1 MAREWQE
8 PRGLKIDMTTSLIWI
23 PVTLAAAAAQ
33 TGRNAMQR
41 RLTETIGTVGA
52 TQVRFLYGFPF
63 ALLALAAMALA
74 TGERVPAPNA
84 TFLAYAL
91 AGAVTQIMATA
102 LMLSAMRERAFS
114 VVTAYTKTE
123 PVQVALFGLLLL
135 GDHLTLAMALAIAV
149 ATAGVLLMS
158 VKPGTSLTASG
169 AKPVVAGL
177 ASGAFF
183 AVAAIGF
190 RGAILSLGDGSPF
203 IRASTTLVWALGLQA
218 AILLIWLGAFDRK
231 ALLASFAAWRPSLGA
246 GFLGALAS
254 QFWFI
259 GFALTT
265 AANVRTLAL
274 VEVLMAQ
281 AVSHRFLAQAT
292 SRRELAGMLLILG
305 GVALLLLAQR

>member
-1 MAREWQE
+1 MLNA
-8 PRGLKIDMTTSLIWI
+8 SLLWI
-23 PVTLAAAAAQ
+23 PVTLTAAAAQ
-33 TGRNAMQR
+33 TGRNATQR

-63 ALLALAAMALA
+63 ALVALAVMSLI
-74 TGERVPAPNA
+74 TSETMPAPNLR
-84 TFLAYAL
+84 FLSYAL
-91 AGAVTQIMATA
+91 AGATTQILATA

-135 GDHLTLAMALAIAV
+135 GDRLTPGMALAIAV
-149 ATAGVLLMS
+149 ATAGVVLMS
-158 VKPGTSLTASG
+158 LKPGASLTSSGVKPVGF
-169 AKPVVAGL
+169 GL

-183 AVAAIGF
+183 ALAAIGF
-190 RGAILSLGDGSPF
+190 RGAILSLDGGSSVM
-203 IRASTTLVWALGLQA
+203 RASTTLVWGLGLQTV
-218 AILLIWLGAFDRK
+218 ILIVWLGLFDRK
-231 ALLASFAAWRPSLGA
+231 ALVASFAAWRPSLGA

-281 AVSHRFLAQAT
+281 AVSHRFLAQKT
-292 SRRELAGMLLILG
+292 SRRELAGMALILV
-305 GVALLLLAQR
+305 GVGLLMLAQG

>member
-1 MAREWQE
+1 M
-8 PRGLKIDMTTSLIWI
+8 
-23 PVTLAAAAAQ
+23 TLAAAAAQ
-33 TGRNAMQR
+33 TGRNATQR

-63 ALLALAAMALA
+63 ALLALAGMSLA
-74 TGERVPAPNA
+74 TQEKVPGPTA
-84 TFLAYAL
+84 TFLTYVL
-91 AGAVTQIMATA
+91 IGAVTQILATA

-123 PVQVALFGLLLL
+123 PVQVALFGLMLL
-135 GDHLTLAMALAIAV
+135 GDPLTPAMGAAIAI
-149 ATAGVLLMS
+149 ATSGVLLMS
-158 VKPGTSLTASG
+158 AKPGTSLTASG
-169 AKPVVAGL
+169 VKPVAFGL
-177 ASGAFF
+177 LSGAFF
-183 AVAAIGF
+183 ALAAIGF
-190 RGAILSLGDGSPF
+190 RGAILSLEEGSPL
-203 IRASTTLVWALGLQA
+203 IRASTTLVWGLGLQT
-218 AILLIWLGAFDRK
+218 AILLVWLGFFDRK

-281 AVSHRFLAQAT
+281 AISHRFLAQPT
-292 SRRELAGMLLILG
+292 TRRELAGMLLIVA

>member
-1 MAREWQE
+1 MNV
-8 PRGLKIDMTTSLIWI
+8 SLLWI

-33 TGRNAMQR
+33 TGRNATQR
-41 RLTETIGTVGA
+41 RLTEKIGTVGA

-63 ALLALAAMALA
+63 ALLALGLMSLA
-74 TGERVPAPNA
+74 TAETVPVPNA
-84 TFLAYAL
+84 TFFVYVS
-91 AGAVTQIMATA
+91 GGSVTQILATA

-135 GDHLTLAMALAIAV
+135 GDPLTPSIALAVAIA
-149 ATAGVLLMS
+149 TTGVILMS
-158 VKPGTSLTASG
+158 LKPGTSLTSSG
-169 AKPVVAGL
+169 MKPVLFGI

-183 AVAAIGF
+183 ALSAIGF
-190 RGAILSLGDGSPF
+190 RGAILSLGEGSSL
-203 IRASTTLVWALGLQA
+203 IRASTTLVWSLGLQTI
-218 AILLIWLGAFDRK
+218 ILLVWLGLFDRR
-231 ALLASFAAWRPSLGA
+231 ALVASFEAWRPSLGA

-265 AANVRTLAL
+265 ATNVRTLAL

-281 AVSHRFLAQAT
+281 AVSHRFLAQT
-292 SRRELAGMLLILG
+292 TTRREMIGMALILG
-305 GVALLLLAQR
+305 GVGLLLLSQH

>member
-8 PRGLKIDMTTSLIWI
+8 RRGLKIDMTASLLWI

-33 TGRNAMQR
+33 TGRNATQR
-41 RLTETIGTVGA
+41 RLIETIGTVGA

-63 ALLALAAMALA
+63 ALLALAVMNIG
-74 TGERVPAPNA
+74 TGEVVPGPNA

-91 AGAVTQIMATA
+91 TGAVTQILATA
-102 LMLSAMRERAFS
+102 LMLAAMRERAFS

-123 PVQVALFGLLLL
+123 PVQVALFGLVLL
-135 GDHLTLAMALAIAV
+135 GDPLTPAMGLAIAV
-149 ATAGVLLMS
+149 ATSGVLLMS
-158 VKPGTSLTASG
+158 AKPGTSLTSSG
-169 AKPVVAGL
+169 LKPVLFGL

-183 AVAAIGF
+183 ALAAIGF
-190 RGAILSLGDGSPF
+190 RGAILSLNEGSPLM
-203 IRASTTLVWALGLQA
+203 RASTTLVWGLGLQTG
-218 AILLIWLGAFDRK
+218 ILLVWLGLFDRQ
-231 ALLASFAAWRPSLGA
+231 ALMASFRAWRPSLGA

-281 AVSHRFLAQAT
+281 AVSHRFLAQTT
-292 SRRELAGMLLILG
+292 SRRELAGMLLILV
-305 GVALLLLAQR
+305 GVGLLLLAQR

>member
-1 MAREWQE
+1 
-8 PRGLKIDMTTSLIWI
+8 MTSPGFLWI
-23 PVTLAAAAAQ
+23 PVTIAAAAAQ
-33 TGRNAMQR
+33 TGRNATQR
-41 RLTETIGTVGA
+41 RLTGQIGTVGA

-63 ALLALAAMALA
+63 ALLALAAVGFL
-74 TGERVPAPNA
+74 TGERVPGPNA

-91 AGAVTQIMATA
+91 MGATTQILATA

-123 PVQVALFGLLLL
+123 PVQVALFGLALL
-135 GDHLTLAMALAIAV
+135 GDPLTPAVALAIVV
-149 ATAGVLLMS
+149 ATAGVVLMS
-158 VKPGTSLTASG
+158 LKPGAGLATSGLR
-169 AKPVVAGL
+169 PVVAGVG
-177 ASGAFF
+177 SGAFF
-183 AVAAIGF
+183 ALAAIGF
-190 RGAILSLGDGSPF
+190 RGAILALGDGSSLV
-203 IRASTTLVWALGLQA
+203 RATTTLVWGLGLQT
-218 AILLIWLGAFDRK
+218 AILLVWLGLFDRR

-254 QFWFI
+254 QFWFL

-281 AVSHRFLAQAT
+281 AVSHRLFAQST
-292 SRRELAGMLLILG
+292 SRREVAGMALILA

>member
-33 TGRNAMQR
+33 TGRNATQR

-63 ALLALAAMALA
+63 ALLALAGMALA

-84 TFLAYAL
+84 TFLAYVL
-91 AGAVTQIMATA
+91 TGAVTQIMATA

-135 GDHLTLAMALAIAV
+135 GDHLTPAMALAIAV
-149 ATAGVLLMS
+149 ATSGVLVMS

-169 AKPVVAGL
+169 TRPVLFGL

-190 RGAILSLGDGSPF
+190 RGAILSLDEGSSVM
-203 IRASTTLVWALGLQA
+203 RASTTLVWALGLQA
-218 AILLIWLGAFDRK
+218 AILLVWLGAFDRK

-292 SRRELAGMLLILG
+292 TRRELAGMLLILG

>member
-8 PRGLKIDMTTSLIWI
+8 PRGLKIAMNDSLLWI

-33 TGRNAMQR
+33 TGRNATQR

-63 ALLALAAMALA
+63 ALLALAAMSLA
-74 TGERVPAPNA
+74 TGETPPAPHA
-84 TFLAYAL
+84 AFLAYAL
-91 AGAVTQIMATA
+91 MGALTQILATA

-114 VVTAYTKTE
+114 IVTAYTKTE
-123 PVQVALFGLLLL
+123 PVQVALFGLVLL
-135 GDHLTLAMALAIAV
+135 GDPLTLSMALAIVV
-149 ATAGVLLMS
+149 ATGGVLLMS
-158 VKPGTSLTASG
+158 VKPGTNLTSSG
-169 AKPVVAGL
+169 LRPVLFGL

-183 AVAAIGF
+183 ALAAIGF
-190 RGAILSLGDGSPF
+190 RGAILSLDGGSSL
-203 IRASTTLVWALGLQA
+203 IRASTTLVWGLGLQTA
-218 AILLIWLGAFDRK
+218 VLLVWLGLFDRR
-231 ALLASFAAWRPSLGA
+231 ALVASFAAWRPSLGA

-259 GFALTT
+259 GFALTS

-292 SRRELAGMLLILG
+292 SKRELAGMLLILG
-305 GVALLLLAQR
+305 GVALLLVTQR

>member
-1 MAREWQE
+1 MNV
-8 PRGLKIDMTTSLIWI
+8 SLLWI

-33 TGRNAMQR
+33 TGRNATQR

-63 ALLALAAMALA
+63 AVLALGIASLITSEA
-74 TGERVPAPNA
+74 VPAPNA
-84 TFLAYAL
+84 VFLAYAL
-91 AGAVTQIMATA
+91 AGAVTQILATA

-123 PVQVALFGLLLL
+123 PVQVALFGLVIL
-135 GDHLTLAMALAIAV
+135 GDALTPAMALAIGV
-149 ATAGVLLMS
+149 ATSGVVLMA
-158 VKPGTSLTASG
+158 VKPGTGLASSG
-169 AKPVVAGL
+169 VRPVLFGI

-183 AVAAIGF
+183 ALAAIGF
-190 RGAILSLGDGSPF
+190 RGAILSLDQGSAL
-203 IRASTTLVWALGLQA
+203 IRASTTLVWSLGLQTG
-218 AILLIWLGAFDRK
+218 ILLVWLGLFNRK
-231 ALLASFAAWRPSLGA
+231 ALVASFRAWRPSLGA

-281 AVSHRFLAQAT
+281 AVSHRLLGQRT
-292 SRRELAGMLLILG
+292 TRREIIGMLLILC
-305 GVALLLLAQR
+305 GVGLLLMVQH

>member
-1 MAREWQE
+1 M
-8 PRGLKIDMTTSLIWI
+8 DVSLFWI
-23 PVTLAAAAAQ
+23 PATLAAAAAQ
-33 TGRNAMQR
+33 TGRNATQR

-63 ALLALAAMALA
+63 ALLALAAMSLA
-74 TGERVPAPNA
+74 TGEAAPAPNPA
-84 TFLAYAL
+84 FLLYAL
-91 AGAVTQIMATA
+91 AGAVAQILATA
-102 LMLSAMRERAFS
+102 LMLAAMRERAFS

-123 PVQVALFGLLLL
+123 PVQVALFGFLLL
-135 GDHLTLAMALAIAV
+135 GDPLTPAMAVAIAV
-149 ATAGVLLMS
+149 ATAGVVLMS
-158 VKPGTSLTASG
+158 AKPGTGLASSG
-169 AKPVVAGL
+169 LKPVVFGL

-183 AVAAIGF
+183 ALAAIGF
-190 RGAILSLGDGSPF
+190 RGAILALEQGSPL
-203 IRASTTLVWALGLQA
+203 IRASTTLVWSLGIQT
-218 AILLIWLGAFDRK
+218 AILLLWLGLLDRR
-231 ALLASFAAWRPSLGA
+231 ALMASFAAWRPSLGA

-292 SRRELAGMLLILG
+292 SRRELAGMMLILG
-305 GVALLLLAQR
+305 GVALLLLAQG

>member
-1 MAREWQE
+1 M
-8 PRGLKIDMTTSLIWI
+8 ISSSLLWI

-33 TGRNAMQR
+33 TGRNATQR
-41 RLTETIGTVGA
+41 RLTQTIGTVGA

-63 ALLALAAMALA
+63 AILAVAGMSLA
-74 TGERVPAPNA
+74 TGEAIPSPNA
-84 TFLAYAL
+84 AFLTYAL
-91 AGAVTQIMATA
+91 MGAVTQILATA

-135 GDHLTLAMALAIAV
+135 GDPLTPAMAAAIAI
-149 ATAGVLLMS
+149 ATAGMLLMS
-158 VKPGTSLTASG
+158 IKPGTGLASSG
-169 AKPVVAGL
+169 VTPMVFGI

-183 AVAAIGF
+183 ALAAIGF
-190 RGAILSLGDGSPF
+190 RGAILSLDAGSSA
-203 IRASTTLVWALGLQA
+203 IRASTTLVWGLGLQTV
-218 AILLIWLGAFDRK
+218 ILLLWLGLFDRK
-231 ALLASFAAWRPSLGA
+231 ALAASFAAWRPSLGA

-254 QFWFI
+254 QFWFL

-281 AVSHRFLAQAT
+281 AVSHRYLAQAT
-292 SRRELAGMLLILG
+292 SRRELAGMGLILV
-305 GVALLLLAQR
+305 GVALLLLSQR